1 MTAWELF
8 VTILTQEFSDLSE
21 PERTIRV
28 GLRLLLAAVL
38 GGLLGFEREHHGHAA
53 GVRTH
58 MLVALGAALFV
69 LVPEQEGAR
78 DDALS
83 RVIQGIVAGVGFLC
97 AGTILKSRDLSQ
109 VKGLTTSAGIWLTT
123 AIGVAVGLG
132 HQATAVLG
140 TLLGL
145 LILNVVSWLINRL
158 EKQRGGEA

>member
-1 MTAWELF
+1 MTAWDVF
-8 VTILTQEFSDLSE
+8 VATLVQEFSDLSE
-21 PERTIRV
+21 LEQTIRV

-69 LVPEQEGAR
+69 LIPEQDGAQN
-78 DDALS
+78 DALS
-83 RVIQGIVAGVGFLC
+83 RVIQGIVAGIGFLC
-97 AGTILKSRDLSQ
+97 AGTILKSRDLTH
-109 VKGLTTSAGIWLTT
+109 VKGLTTSAGLWLTT

-145 LILNVVSWLINRL
+145 FTLNVVSWLINRL
-158 EKQRGGEA
+158 EKDRNRA

>member
-1 MTAWELF
+1 MSAWDVF
-8 VTILTQEFSDLSE
+8 VATLAQEFSDLSE
-21 PERTIRV
+21 LEQTIRV

-69 LVPEQEGAR
+69 LIPEQDGAR

-97 AGTILKSRDLSQ
+97 AGTILKSRDKAE
-109 VKGLTTSAGIWLTT
+109 VKGLTTSAGLWLAT

-132 HQATAVLG
+132 HQATAVLA

-145 LILNVVSWLINRL
+145 FILNVVSWFLNRL
-158 EKQRGGEA
+158 EKDRNGS

>member
-1 MTAWELF
+1 MSAWDVF
-8 VTILTQEFSDLSE
+8 VAVLADEFSDLSRLE
-21 PERTIRV
+21 QTLRT

-58 MLVALGAALFV
+58 MLVTLGAALFV
-69 LVPEQEGAR
+69 LIPEQAGAGH
-78 DDALS
+78 DAMS

-97 AGTILKSRDLSQ
+97 AGTILKSRDKAE
-109 VKGLTTSAGIWLTT
+109 VTGLTTSAGLWLAT

-145 LILNVVSWLINRL
+145 FILNVVSWLIDRL
-158 EKQRGGEA
+158 EKGRNGP